1 MVIRTQNVKT
11 LFALSPAKLNLFLHV
26 TGRRPDGYHSLQTV
40 FQLLN
45 WGDDMRFEWQESP
58 GITLS
63 GDTDDIAPENN
74 LILRAAKL
82 ISPSDQGAHIH
93 VRKRIPR
100 GGGLGGGSSN
110 AATTLLAL
118 NRLWDL
124 RLSLEALLDFG
135 ETMGADVPVFIQGQS
150 AWAEGIGEEL
160 TPVSLPKRWFVVAQP
175 DCMVSTAEIFAHP
188 ELTRQTPPITVQAFF
203 SGAGRN
209 DLQPVVESR
218 YPEVQRAV
226 EWLKKHSPDAR
237 MTGSGACVFA
247 SLESEQEAHDIAAQ
261 APAGLAV
268 IVAEGLERLPDMQEV
283 TE

>member
-1 MVIRTQNVKT
+1 MGIRTRPVKT
-11 LFALSPAKLNLFLHV
+11 LLALSPAKLNLFLHV

-45 WGDDMRFEWQESP
+45 WGDDMRFEWRTSP
-58 GITLS
+58 DITLS
-63 GDTDDIAPENN
+63 GDTDDIAPEHN

-118 NRLWDL
+118 NRLWELGLNLDTLL
-124 RLSLEALLDFG
+124 RLG
-135 ETMGADVPVFIQGQS
+135 EPMGADVPVFIQGQS

-160 TPVSLPKRWFVVAQP
+160 APVSLPKRWFVVAQP

-226 EWLKKHSPDAR
+226 EWLKEHSPDAR

-247 SLESEQEAHDIAAQ
+247 SLESEQEAHNIAAR

-268 IVAEGLERLPDMQEV
+268 IVAEGLDRLPDMQEV
-283 TE
+283 T

>member
-118 NRLWDL
+118 NRLWEL
-124 RLSLEALLDFG
+124 RLSMEALLDFG
-135 ETMGADVPVFIQGQS
+135 ETIGADVPVFIQGQS
-150 AWAEGIGEEL
+150 AWAEGIGEVL

>member
-1 MVIRTQNVKT
+1 MGIRTRPVKI
-11 LFALSPAKLNLFLHV
+11 LLALSPAKLNLFLHV

-45 WGDDMRFEWQESP
+45 WGDDMRFEWRASP
-58 GITLS
+58 DITLS
-63 GDTDDIAPENN
+63 GDTDDIAPEDN

-82 ISPSDQGAHIH
+82 ICPSDQGAHIH

-118 NRLWDL
+118 NRLWGLD
-124 RLSLEALLDFG
+124 LSLDALLRIG
-135 ETMGADVPVFIQGQS
+135 ETMGADVPVFIQGQN

-160 TPVSLPKRWFVVAQP
+160 TPLSLPRRWFVVVQP

-218 YPEVQRAV
+218 YPEVQHAV
-226 EWLKKHSPDAR
+226 EWLMEHSPDAR

-247 SLESEQEAHDIAAQ
+247 SLESEQDAHDIAAQ

-268 IVAEGLERLPDMQEV
+268 IVAEGLDRLPDMQEV
-283 TE
+283 T

>member
-1 MVIRTQNVKT
+1 VKT

-118 NRLWDL
+118 NRLWEL
-124 RLSLEALLDFG
+124 RLSMEALLDFG

>member
-1 MVIRTQNVKT
+1 MDIRTRPVKT
-11 LFALSPAKLNLFLHV
+11 LLALSPAKLNLFLHV
-26 TGRRPDGYHSLQTV
+26 TGRRPDGYHSLQTI

-45 WGDDMRFEWQESP
+45 WGDDMRFEWRASP
-58 GITLS
+58 DITLS
-63 GDTDDIAPENN
+63 GDTDDIAPEDN
-74 LILRAAKL
+74 LILRAARL
-82 ISPSDQGAHIH
+82 IAPSDQGAHIH

-110 AATTLLAL
+110 AAMTLLAL
-118 NRLWDL
+118 NRLWELGLNLDTLL
-124 RLSLEALLDFG
+124 RLG
-135 ETMGADVPVFIQGQS
+135 EPMGADVPVFIQGQS

-160 TPVSLPKRWFVVAQP
+160 APVSLPKRWFVVAQP

-203 SGAGRN
+203 SGAGHN

-226 EWLKKHSPDAR
+226 EWLKEHSPDAR

-247 SLESEQEAHDIAAQ
+247 SLESEREAHDIASQ

-268 IVAEGLERLPDMQEV
+268 IVAEGLDRLPDMQEV
-283 TE
+283 T

>member
-1 MVIRTQNVKT
+1 MKT
-11 LFALSPAKLNLFLHV
+11 LLALSPAKLNLFLHV

-45 WGDDMRFEWQESP
+45 WGDDMRFEWRESP
-58 GITLS
+58 DITLS
-63 GDTDDIAPENN
+63 GDTDDIAPEDN
-74 LILRAAKL
+74 LILRAARL
-82 ISPSDQGAHIH
+82 IAPSDQGAHIH

-118 NRLWDL
+118 NRLWELGLNLDTLL
-124 RLSLEALLDFG
+124 RLG
-135 ETMGADVPVFIQGQS
+135 EPMGADVPVFIQGQS

-160 TPVSLPKRWFVVAQP
+160 APVSLPKRWFVVAQP

-203 SGAGRN
+203 SGAGHN

-226 EWLKKHSPDAR
+226 EWLKEHSPDAR

-247 SLESEQEAHDIAAQ
+247 SLESEREAHDIASQ

-268 IVAEGLERLPDMQEV
+268 IVAEGLDRLPDMQEV
-283 TE
+283 T

>member
-1 MVIRTQNVKT
+1 MDIRTRPVKT
-11 LFALSPAKLNLFLHV
+11 LLALSPAKLNLFLHV
-26 TGRRPDGYHSLQTV
+26 TGRRPDGYHSLQTI

-45 WGDDMRFEWQESP
+45 WGDDMRFEWRASP
-58 GITLS
+58 DITLS
-63 GDTDDIAPENN
+63 GDTDDIAPEDN
-74 LILRAAKL
+74 LILRAARL
-82 ISPSDQGAHIH
+82 IAPSDQGAHIH

-118 NRLWDL
+118 NRLWELGLNLDTLL
-124 RLSLEALLDFG
+124 RLG
-135 ETMGADVPVFIQGQS
+135 EPMGADVPVFIQGQS

-160 TPVSLPKRWFVVAQP
+160 APVSLPKRWFVVAQP

-203 SGAGRN
+203 SGAGHN

-226 EWLKKHSPDAR
+226 EWLKEHSPDAR

-247 SLESEQEAHDIAAQ
+247 SLESEREAHDIASQ

-268 IVAEGLERLPDMQEV
+268 IVAEGLDRLPDMQEV
-283 TE
+283 T

>member
-1 MVIRTQNVKT
+1 MDIRTRPVKT
-11 LFALSPAKLNLFLHV
+11 LLALSPAKLNLFLHV

-45 WGDDMRFEWQESP
+45 WGDDMRFEWRESP
-58 GITLS
+58 DITLS
-63 GDTDDIAPENN
+63 GDTDDIAPEDN
-74 LILRAAKL
+74 LILRAARL
-82 ISPSDQGAHIH
+82 IAPSDQGAHIH

-118 NRLWDL
+118 NRLWELGLNLDTLL
-124 RLSLEALLDFG
+124 RLG
-135 ETMGADVPVFIQGQS
+135 EPMGADVPVFIQGQS

-160 TPVSLPKRWFVVAQP
+160 APVSLPKRWFVVAQP

-203 SGAGRN
+203 SGAGHN

-226 EWLKKHSPDAR
+226 EWLKEHSPDAR

>member
-1 MVIRTQNVKT
+1 VKT

-118 NRLWDL
+118 NRLWEL
-124 RLSLEALLDFG
+124 RLSMETLLDFG

-209 DLQPVVESR
+209 DLQSVVESR

-247 SLESEQEAHDIAAQ
+247 SLESEKEAHDIAAQ

>member
-118 NRLWDL
+118 NRLWEL
-124 RLSLEALLDFG
+124 GLSLEALLDFG

-226 EWLKKHSPDAR
+226 EWLKEHSPDAR

-247 SLESEQEAHDIAAQ
+247 SLESEQEAHDIAAR

-268 IVAEGLERLPDMQEV
+268 VVAEGLDRLPDMQEV
-283 TE
+283 T